1 MKTDGKLMRGAGE
14 RGESYF
20 PLACFS
26 DISWSFVEV
35 ALISYPNLL
44 FTKPK
49 ASLTRELGKR
59 LARRRAKDTYSFQVK
74 HIHDLIRN
82 LQNSLAGHLV
92 GGSLHSFLKV
102 YLCAWW
108 LRADVHHRKNNGNEI
123 LEDD

>member
-26 DISWSFVEV
+26 DISWSFVEL

-59 LARRRAKDTYSFQVK
+59 LPSRR
-74 HIHDLIRN
+74 
-82 LQNSLAGHLV
+82 SL
-92 GGSLHSFLKV
+92 SLNREQTKP
-102 YLCAWW
+102 
-108 LRADVHHRKNNGNEI
+108 I
-123 LEDD
+123 LFK

>member
-26 DISWSFVEV
+26 DISWSFVEL

-59 LARRRAKDTYSFQVK
+59 LPQR
-74 HIHDLIRN
+74 
-82 LQNSLAGHLV
+82 SL
-92 GGSLHSFLKV
+92 SLNREQK
-102 YLCAWW
+102 
-108 LRADVHHRKNNGNEI
+108 KPI
-123 LEDD
+123 LFK